1 MSKTNK
7 KNYFAPSTLGL
18 GAMRRA
24 SMMLLVMMLS
34 VLTTWADDYPAYIT
48 DIILVGGTESELNT
62 AKNAHSDY
70 TFISQD
76 LNQGA
81 GGDYINLG
89 YKTSNRASTN
99 GGYITDI
106 IVIDAEGTNP
116 PSTVTYQGR
125 TYYLCDYDGGSWFE
139 SAKGNLNSHCGGGWN
154 LYLYYTKQEYSST
167 MRAVD
172 GITVNSTK
180 GGSINCYYTNG
191 NLHEDQIDLN
201 RGISGSGDV
210 YMHLSTTTK
219 KNRPASDPTMK
230 TALVYNGQPLQL
242 VNYNPPSQCTMYYR
256 VGTSGSYTSTVANIT
271 ATNAG
276 TYTVYYYAGSNSYG
290 NSGPTF
296 SKSVTIAKA
305 ANSGVTVSCADL
317 LEGNAP
323 QPTLGGTNLSTGA
336 VTYKYSTS
344 QNGTYSTTVP
354 TAAGTYWV
362 KATIASDGN
371 CNEYTTAAASFKMT
385 PDWALHNSGDSEAD
399 AYVINTT
406 GDLDLLAQRVNSGND
421 YQDTY
426 FELGANI
433 TYDKGVTNNF
443 TPIGNGSYIF
453 KGKFDGK
460 GFTISGLNIN
470 LPGNNK
476 VALFGATGS
485 SAEIKNLT
493 IANSTITADSKV
505 GAIIGFGDN
514 ATIKNCVVANNVS
527 VSGAYF
533 VGGVVGHYGKISGCV
548 SAASVSGTQF
558 VGGVIGA
565 IGNGSAIQDN
575 LYIGSSVTGLDFI
588 GAIVGRWDNGTLTNN
603 YHIVNGL
610 GAVRNADTDGAR
622 KAVEI
627 KAATGVTLVPT
638 GTATTYSLSGITI
651 YEGNKGIGY
660 GGKLYAGATEQ
671 VMLSLSYSSL
681 PEGFEFSG
689 YTDGLGN
696 DLIDNDND
704 VYTLTMIS
712 TAPTVSPSGTDHW
725 LALTEG
731 RNGSS
736 AEKAYKITTTAG
748 LNLLAQRV
756 NTGTKYSGKYFE
768 LGADIT
774 YDGTEN
780 NFTPIGTNGYDNQF
794 RGIFDGK
801 GHVING
807 INVNL
812 PNNDFVGLFG
822 NLRSATIKNVT
833 LTNSNITGRYWIGGI
848 VGNCEPAVIENCHTT
863 NTVTINANDEGG
875 GIAGFVGN
883 TGSYSQIKGCTSA
896 AAVNG
901 IDSDYSL
908 VGGLVGVI
916 RKSNTVQDCLY
927 LGNTVNGRQFG
938 AIAGSDI
945 GTFTNTYHTVYGMG
959 ALNGR
964 DRKEDDFIATYAITS
979 DTKPDG
985 FGDATVTYGT
995 GSYAGITAYGTNGLE
1010 YMGVYYRYGENI
1022 VALEDNKNNECVIN
1036 AHSLSSTCTVT
1047 LKDRTLLKNGDWN
1060 TLCLPFGLSAEQI
1073 AASPLAGATI
1083 KELDGTTSNLDN
1095 NGKLTLNFSPVTAIE
1110 AGKPYIVKW
1119 TTTGENISN
1128 PVFSDVKIDS
1138 HTPTEV
1144 NFSGGKFVG
1153 NYAPFTIDDGNKDY
1167 VLFFS
1172 TGNKI
1177 GYSKTTPRTLKC
1189 MRAHLEMTN
1198 PNAARSIELD
1208 FGEGETTG
1216 IDGLNGELKN
1226 GKIEELKFYDLN
1238 GRRVENPTKG
1248 IYIVNGKKVVIK

>member
-48 DIILVGGTESELNT
+48 DIILVGGTESEMNT

-139 SAKGNLNSHCGGGWN
+139 SAKGNLNSHCGDGWN

-180 GGSINCYYTNG
+180 SGSINCYYTNG

-230 TALVYNGQPLQL
+230 TALVYNGEPLQL
-242 VNYNPPSQCTMYYR
+242 VNYNPTSQCTMYYC

-323 QPTLGGTNLSTGA
+323 QPALGGTNLSTGA

-421 YQDTY
+421 YQDKY

-433 TYDKGVTNNF
+433 MYDKGVTNNF
-443 TPIGNGSYIF
+443 TPIGNESYIF

-470 LPGNNK
+470 LTGKK
-476 VALFGATGS
+476 VALFGATGP

-493 IANSTITADSKV
+493 IANSTITADSNV
-505 GAIIGFGDN
+505 GAIIGFVDN

-533 VGGVVGHYGKISGCV
+533 VGGVGGLYGKISGCV

-575 LYIGSSVTGLDFI
+575 LYIGSSVTGGDFI

-610 GAVRNADTDGAR
+610 GAVRNADTNGAR

-660 GGKLYAGATEQ
+660 DGKLYAGATEQ

-704 VYTLTMIS
+704 VYTLTMTS

-756 NTGTKYSGKYFE
+756 NNGTNYSGKYFE

-780 NFTPIGTNGYDNQF
+780 NFTPIGTNYDYRF

-807 INVNL
+807 ININL
-812 PNNDFVGLFG
+812 PNNDHVGLFG
-822 NLRSATIKNVT
+822 NLRSATVKNVT
-833 LTNSNITGRYWIGGI
+833 LTNSNITGRYRIGGI
-848 VGNCEPAVIENCHTT
+848 VGNCESAVIENCHTT

-875 GIAGFVGN
+875 GIAGFVDN
-883 TGSYSQIKGCTSA
+883 TGLYSQIKGCTSA

-901 IDSDYSL
+901 IDSDYSR

-916 RKSNTVQDCLY
+916 RESNTVQDCLY
-927 LGNTVNGRQFG
+927 LGNTVNGYRFG
-938 AIAGSDI
+938 AIAGSNI

-959 ALNGR
+959 ALYGR
-964 DRKEDDFIATYAITS
+964 DRKEDDFFATYAITS

-1022 VALEDNKNNECVIN
+1022 VALEDNKNNECVII
-1036 AHSLSSTCTVT
+1036 AHFSSTCTVT

-1083 KELDGTTSNLDN
+1083 KKLDGTTSNLDN
-1095 NGKLTLNFSPVTAIE
+1095 NGKLTLNFSPVTEIE

-1138 HTPTEV
+1138 RTPTEV

>member
-34 VLTTWADDYPAYIT
+34 VLTAWADSYPAYIT
-48 DIILVGGTESELNT
+48 DVMVIGGDASTVDSKWAT
-62 AKNAHSDY
+62 Y
-70 TFISQD
+70 QSQGYKKVDFD
-76 LNQGA
+76 LNSGASGDYVYVLYKTGSRNSTDGGYVTDLVVSTTDASSVTYNGTTYTRVAHDGSDHFKKYGGNLNSSAKSGSTNMWLFYTKKNFSDKRAVNDIVVNTSSSKSGYTTIGKNGGSDAYDLNDGA
-81 GGDYINLG
+81 GGDY
-89 YKTSNRASTN
+89 
-99 GGYITDI
+99 
-106 IVIDAEGTNP
+106 
-116 PSTVTYQGR
+116 
-125 TYYLCDYDGGSWFE
+125 
-139 SAKGNLNSHCGGGWN
+139 
-154 LYLYYTKQEYSST
+154 
-167 MRAVD
+167 
-172 GITVNSTK
+172 
-180 GGSINCYYTNG
+180 
-191 NLHEDQIDLN
+191 
-201 RGISGSGDV
+201 V
-210 YMHLSTTTK
+210 YMHFSTTAKT
-219 KNRPASDPTMK
+219 NRPASDPTMK
-230 TALVYNGQPLQL
+230 TGLVYTGQPLQL
-242 VNYNPPSQCTMYYR
+242 VNYNPTSQCTMYYR
-256 VGTSGSYTSTVANIT
+256 VGTSGSYTSTVSDIT

-276 TYTVYYYAGSNSYG
+276 THTVYYYATTNSYG
-290 NSGPTF
+290 DYGPTF
-296 SKSVTIAKA
+296 SQTVTISKA
-305 ANSGVTVSCADL
+305 ANSGVTVSCDDVM
-317 LEGNAP
+317 EGNAP

-344 QNGTYSTTVP
+344 QSGSYTTTVP
-354 TAAGTYWV
+354 TTAGTYWV
-362 KATIASDGN
+362 KATIASDAN

-406 GDLDLLAQRVNSGND
+406 ADLDLLAQRVNAGNNYSGK
-421 YQDTY
+421 Y
-426 FELGANI
+426 FRLGADI
-433 TYDKGVTNNF
+433 TYDGTENNYNR
-443 TPIGNGSYIF
+443 IGLQDKPFSGH
-453 KGKFDGK
+453 FDGK
-460 GFTISGLNIN
+460 GHTISSININ
-470 LPGNNK
+470 KTGVLYLG
-476 VALFGATGS
+476 LFGH
-485 SAEIKNLT
+485 I
-493 IANSTITADSKV
+493 D
-505 GAIIGFGDN
+505 
-514 ATIKNCVVANNVS
+514 
-527 VSGAYF
+527 SGASVKNIRLSNVIIVGKSYCGGIAGMNS
-533 VGGVVGHYGKISGCV
+533 GGVVENCSVASDVRISANNTYSVRIGGIVGHNNGTVSGCKS
-548 SAASVSGTQF
+548 SATINAYEYGNQYL
-558 VGGVIGA
+558 GG
-565 IGNGSAIQDN
+565 
-575 LYIGSSVTGLDFI
+575 
-588 GAIVGRWDNGTLTNN
+588 IVGRNDGTLRNNVVAGAQITGYYKFSGIICYNYGTLTCN
-603 YHIVNGL
+603 YYLDSSGS
-610 GAVRNADTDGAR
+610 DTNGAR
-622 KAVEI
+622 RGVRI
-627 KAATGVTLVPT
+627 NAADGVTITPT
-638 GTATTYSLSGITI
+638 GTATTYNVSGITA
-651 YEGNKGIGY
+651 YEDNNAILYNGQ
-660 GGKLYAGATEQ
+660 LYAGATGQ
-671 VMLSLSYSSL
+671 VRLNISYAMPADYQL
-681 PEGFEFSG
+681 KR
-689 YTDGLGN
+689 YTDGQGHALTANGN
-696 DLIDNDND
+696 GT
-704 VYTLTMIS
+704 YTLTM
-712 TAPTVSPSGTDHW
+712 TAEAATVTPEGTSLWGIADG
-725 LALTEG
+725 AD
-731 RNGSS
+731 GSQQHP
-736 AEKAYKITTTAG
+736 YVITTTAG
-748 LNLLAQRV
+748 LDLLAQRV
-756 NTGTKYSGKYFE
+756 NNGTNYSGKYFE

-780 NFTPIGTNGYDNQF
+780 NFTPIGTNVYDNQF

-833 LTNSNITGRYWIGGI
+833 LTNSNITGRDWIGGI

-863 NTVTINANDEGG
+863 NTVTINANNKGG

-908 VGGLVGVI
+908 VGGLVGLI

-938 AIAGSDI
+938 AIAGTDI

-959 ALNGR
+959 AVNGR

-1022 VALEDNKNNECVIN
+1022 VALEDNKNNECVID
-1036 AHSLSSTCTVT
+1036 AHSFSSTCTVT

-1095 NGKLTLNFSPVTAIE
+1095 NGKLTLNFSPVTEIE

-1128 PVFSDVKIDS
+1128 PVFSDVKIDGS
-1138 HTPTEV
+1138 TPTEV

-1208 FGEGETTG
+1208 FGEGKTTG